1 MSNNLLNDTLVY
13 NGKLSEETKI
23 SLITYDKE
31 TLKRFEGHRIEDLR
45 DKIDSS
51 KINWFFVRGLEDT
64 AAIKGLCEYFKINF
78 LLAQDVLNTKHTPK
92 IEEYKEYNVI
102 IMKLFD
108 KTSDKGKLVTNQISI
123 IQGRYFVITFAEKD
137 NEIFKGIA
145 HAIGKNI
152 LGAREKTSDYLL
164 CMQINSIIGNYSAL
178 TYKLDRL
185 LDDIED
191 RLMDLK
197 IEDKIGQELHAIRRQ
212 YMLLR
217 KAVAPIKEQY
227 GKVLQSESSLY
238 NAANRMYFN
247 DINDHMR
254 LLSQDLDICRE
265 TLSSLL
271 DLYLSNNEIYMN
283 SIMKKLTIVSTIFIP
298 LTFLAGIWGM
308 NFANMPELS
317 WQFGYLFAW
326 GLLIIIGVAIYVY
339 FKLKKWF

>member
-45 DKIDSS
+45 EKIDSS

-227 GKVLQSESSLY
+227 GKVLQSENSLY

-326 GLLIIIGVAIYVY
+326 GLLIIIGVSIYVY
-339 FKLKKWF
+339 FKFKKWF

>member
-13 NGKLSEETKI
+13 NGNISEKTKI

-45 DKIDSS
+45 DKIDSN

-64 AAIKGLCEYFKINF
+64 AAIKELCEYFKINF

-92 IEEYKEYNVI
+92 IEEYKEYNII
-102 IMKLFD
+102 IMKLFE
-108 KTSDKGKLVTNQISI
+108 KGSDSGKLVTNQISI

-164 CMQINSIIGNYSAL
+164 CIQINSIIGNYSAL

-227 GKVLQSESSLY
+227 GKVLQSENSLY

-326 GLLIIIGVAIYVY
+326 GLLIIIGVSIYVY
-339 FKLKKWF
+339 FKFKKWF

>member
-1 MSNNLLNDTLVY
+1 
-13 NGKLSEETKI
+13 
-23 SLITYDKE
+23 
-31 TLKRFEGHRIEDLR
+31 
-45 DKIDSS
+45 
-51 KINWFFVRGLEDT
+51 
-64 AAIKGLCEYFKINF
+64 
-78 LLAQDVLNTKHTPK
+78 
-92 IEEYKEYNVI
+92 
-102 IMKLFD
+102 MKLFD

-185 LDDIED
+185 LDGIED

-298 LTFLAGIWGM
+298 LTFLVGIWGM
-308 NFANMPELS
+308 NFVNMPELS